1 MRLSGKNMGLRDI
14 WSIERGD
21 MVAVV
26 GAGGKTAIIN
36 RLAREFGFSGVIYT
50 TTTAILLPG
59 DLPGRFRAA
68 ADEQKLRSLLK
79 KYADGSR
86 EEMLILGRG
95 LKRQRPG
102 AERKLKVIGLNKELV
117 SAIKN
122 FPASFL
128 ILVEAD
134 GAARHSGKLPADH
147 EPEVPSC
154 SDHVIL
160 VQGAASLGSRPC
172 SPHLFRSELLEKHRI
187 NIPRSASKDR
197 GAVVSLRFLSELFLS
212 YLRLEKFPANLLKL
226 QLVVSQTGALSW
238 RLLKR
243 IETFLAGIATF
254 QEAAPAVGL
263 ALLELHRKFA
273 IRRFANLQVQEG
285 GYLRYVKRKYSGSYT
300 GRRRSGQ
307 RHSLSSAQMWI

>member
-1 MRLSGKNMGLRDI
+1 MRSHRKNMRLRDI
-14 WSIERGD
+14 WSIARGD

-26 GAGGKTAIIN
+26 GAGGKTAIMN
-36 RLAREFGFSGVIYT
+36 RLAREFKFSGVIYT

-59 DLPGRFRAA
+59 DLPGCFRAA

-79 KYADGSR
+79 KYAEGSQ
-86 EEMLILGRG
+86 EEMLVLGRG

-102 AERKLKVIGLNKELV
+102 AEKKLKVIGLNKELV
-117 SAIKN
+117 NAIKN
-122 FPASFL
+122 FPAPFL

-147 EPEVPSC
+147 EPEVPSY
-154 SDHVIL
+154 SDQVIL
-160 VQGAASLGSRPC
+160 VQGAAALGRRPC
-172 SPHLFRSELLEKHRI
+172 SPHLFRSELIEKQRI
-187 NIPRSASKDR
+187 NIPRSASKDG
-197 GAVVSLRFLSELFLS
+197 GAAVSLRLLSELFLS
-212 YLRLEKFPANLLKL
+212 YLRLEKFPTNLSKL

-254 QEAAPAVGL
+254 REAVPAVGL
-263 ALLELHRKFA
+263 SLLELHRKFA
-273 IRRFANLQVQEG
+273 IRRFANLQAQRG
-285 GYLRYVKRKYSGSYT
+285 GYLRDVKKKYSGSYT

-307 RHSLSSAQMWI
+307 RRSFSSAQMWI